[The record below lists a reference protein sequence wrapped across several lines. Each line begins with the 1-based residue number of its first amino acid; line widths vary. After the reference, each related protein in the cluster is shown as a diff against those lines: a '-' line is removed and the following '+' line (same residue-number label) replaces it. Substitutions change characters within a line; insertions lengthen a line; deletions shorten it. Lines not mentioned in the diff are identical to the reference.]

1 MLSDANKDKTQ
12 STPRFEY
19 VLLKHNRVDKDLAP
33 NVQSE
38 SREPCCLSQLS
49 LHKKMSTKGHGT
61 KRKAQ
66 TAPEWAEKP
75 FQQHQLNTVHS
86 RLRAYLSVHSSE
98 NGQTATHSTR
108 QNLLLRTKQLVTKPA
123 GKGQKRPLN
132 PHIPDFHCFSL
143 S

>member
-1 MLSDANKDKTQ
+1 MLFDASKGKTQ

-19 VLLKHNRVDKDLAP
+19 VLLKRNRVDKDLAP

-49 LHKKMSTKGHGT
+49 LHKKMSIKGKET
-61 KRKAQ
+61 ARKPQ

-75 FQQHQLNTVHS
+75 FQQHQLNTVHL

-98 NGQTATHSTR
+98 NGQTATRSTR

-123 GKGQKRPLN
+123 GTGKNGL
-132 PHIPDFHCFSL
+132 
-143 S
+143 